1 MLKVDKGEVSIK
13 GRKLDLM
20 AEYAILTRQ
29 LIGADILT
37 EDEVD
42 ECITLGKKP
51 KEEVEKE
58 AQRIALDFFDNFFIK
73 FLDHSNDL

>member
-20 AEYAILTRQ
+20 AEYTLLTRQ
-29 LIGADILT
+29 LIDANVLT

-51 KEEVEKE
+51 KEEVEEE
-58 AQRIALDFFDNFFIK
+58 AQRIALDFFDK
-73 FLDHSNDL
+73 FLDHLNDL

>member
-20 AEYAILTRQ
+20 AEYTLLTRQ
-29 LIGADILT
+29 LIDANVLT

-51 KEEVEKE
+51 KEEVEEE
-58 AQRIALDFFDNFFIK
+58 AQRIALDFFDK
-73 FLDHSNDL
+73 FLESR